1 MAFMLTGEQILAVS
15 AEKPVKFINYNVV
28 RRQPILDASMERYL
42 LRRGAEKAV
51 LTFYKRH
58 KKKDDGAVFRAKKG
72 NGEKYP
78 KKLMKVIECGF
89 YESASCW
96 YDITPHSQFGPLAN
110 IFATAR
116 EYSRQIAFSSII
128 ESLYSII
135 QYFHS
140 MGLAGLN
147 LAPGNVVI
155 VGLQPLELVLRDAEG
170 LSGLSAASAAA
181 DYHGMGLAL
190 LEIFLSENARY
201 AADRGYLV
209 HSIASGE
216 LDFPPETPRHLKLL
230 LEGLL
235 TQEAGLRWGGAG
247 IEKWLAGDRT
257 MAVHFR
263 GRAAAQSPA
272 AGGRKTP
279 AFFLFNNEITPV
291 RLYEMMTGLYEGRSA
306 ADEVLVIESVIDGTM
321 KKALAQSDG
330 QLRTGARRLEAWL
343 DAICEHPYACF
354 DKKEKLDIAFNSLK
368 IYTGAVA
375 GGGGGAAGAKKTPA
389 AFKKAAS
396 DAVAAAMKNELERAF
411 SGYMISEKMRRE
423 PGAGGEAAGD
433 AKERIDALFALKKES
448 LLISR
453 EEYEK
458 VAGVYKLPL
467 EIKNALAGGD
477 RARYSSAARDFLNM
491 RAENLFISLE
501 DARGYIETAGGAGN
515 ARARRYEDLERTAGY
530 YKIAQCVKNAA
541 DEELYEKLAALVK
554 KGVFDRGGAAH
565 KAVGDYAR
573 AVLFKSVRWSA
584 GDRKIINALLHVKWN
599 SAYERIFGEAAAGG
613 AGGGRA
619 VIIVSLMAIASIFC
633 YAVYAEKYYL
643 MAFCILI
650 FAHICYIAFAA
661 PDYEKVYQANLTRIE
676 DVGELCGPDGA
687 AASGSGGPGGGASYQ
702 DAGRAEINDRFFY
715 AVKTADYIGIK
726 KLIQHGAEI
735 NARDPGGATPLIWA
749 ADAGNAKIIRL
760 LAGYGA
766 EVNARDNQG
775 AGALMWAAYRGNA
788 AAVRSLIE
796 AGADIN
802 ARDAEGHTPLMA
814 ACFNAHAEAVRA
826 LLDAGCDAKTLDY
839 GGSGALVYAKN
850 SGGGEIE
857 RIVAAHIESGGMP
870 RKKYFGIADVIFDTM
885 LDSGVADT
893 FELVRAAV
901 SVDKKA
907 VSRMIES
914 SGDDGDASGARLIKA
929 CASGNYEAARGLIEA
944 GAEVNARDR
953 SGYTAL
959 IWAIDKRRDAAADL
973 LAASGADVNLA
984 DSYGYTPLMWAVER
998 NDLARVKKL
1007 IDGKAEIDL
1016 ADNKGLT
1023 ALMWAVVKKRFDIAR
1038 ELMERGASADIFDH
1052 RGYGA
1057 LSYAIEKNYD
1067 NFIEL
1072 LAAGCG
1078 KASLDNS
1085 RPRPLVLW
1093 AAQNSR
1099 TAILKLAVSGGADVD
1114 VRDPAG
1120 RTALIHSVDFRNI
1133 DAVDFLVKNG
1143 AAVNLCDNTGA
1154 GALIH
1159 SVVSWF
1165 YDITRI
1171 LIEAGADIAQKDNSG
1186 KTAMDYAMDKNYN
1199 TIIEML
1205 AAAGADINARN
1216 YCGVTPLIWAAS
1228 SKNISMAKFLVF
1240 RGADVNGRD
1249 SKGFTALMHSAR
1261 NGWLEMAKMLVESGA
1276 DRAARA
1282 PGGETARDL
1291 AVKNKRDKL
1300 ASYLAKTNRSDS

>member
-15 AEKPVKFINYNVV
+15 AEKPVKFKNYTVA
-28 RRQPILDASMERYL
+28 RRQPVLDAAVERYL
-42 LRRGAEKAV
+42 LRRGAEKAL

-155 VGLQPLELVLRDAEG
+155 VSLQPLELVLRGAEG
-170 LSGLSAASAAA
+170 LTDLGAAAAAA
-181 DYHGMGLAL
+181 DYRGMGLAL

-230 LEGLL
+230 MEGLL
-235 TQEAGLRWGGAG
+235 TQDAGLRWGGAVV
-247 IEKWLAGDRT
+247 EKWLAGDRS

-279 AFFLFNNEITPV
+279 AFVMFNNEITPV

-343 DAICEHPYACF
+343 DAICEHPYGCF

-375 GGGGGAAGAKKTPA
+375 AGGSTGAKKTPA

-396 DAVAAAMKNELERAF
+396 DSVAAAVKGELERAF
-411 SGYMISEKMRRE
+411 SGYMISEGMRYG
-423 PGAGGEAAGD
+423 PGGGEKAGAD
-433 AKERIDALFALKKES
+433 AKGRIEALFALKRES

-453 EEYEK
+453 EEYDK
-458 VAGVYKLPL
+458 VAGIYKLPL
-467 EIKNALAGGD
+467 EIKNALAGGG
-477 RARYSSAARDFLNM
+477 RTGYSAAARDFLNL
-491 RAENLFISLE
+491 RSENLFISLE
-501 DARGYIETAGGAGN
+501 DARAYIETAVGGGPG
-515 ARARRYEDLERTAGY
+515 RTRLYEDLERTAGY

-541 DEELYEKLAALVK
+541 DEDLYERLAALVK

-599 SAYERIFGEAAAGG
+599 SAYERIFGKTASGG

-619 VIIVSLMAIASIFC
+619 VIVVSLMAIASILC

-643 MAFCILI
+643 TAFCILI
-650 FAHICYIAFAA
+650 FAHICFIAFAA
-661 PDYEKVYQANLTRIE
+661 PDYEKVYQANRTRID
-676 DVGELCGPDGA
+676 DVGELCCADGPALSGA
-687 AASGSGGPGGGASYQ
+687 GGGGASYQ
-702 DAGRAEINDRFFY
+702 DAGREEINDRFFY

-749 ADAGNAKIIRL
+749 ADGGNAKIIRL

-788 AAVRSLIE
+788 AAIRSLIE

-826 LLDAGCDAKTLDY
+826 LLEAGCDAKTLDY
-839 GGSGALVYAKN
+839 GGAGALVYAVN

-857 RIVAAHIESGGMP
+857 RIIVDHIESGGMP

-914 SGDDGDASGARLIKA
+914 SGDGDASGARLIKA
-929 CASGNYEAARGLIEA
+929 CAAGNYEAARGLIEA
-944 GAEVNARDR
+944 GVDVNARDR

-973 LAASGADVNLA
+973 LAASGADADLA

-998 NDLARVKKL
+998 NDMARVKKL
-1007 IDGKAEIDL
+1007 LDGKVKIDM

-1023 ALMWAVVKKRFDIAR
+1023 ALMWAVIKKRFDIAR

-1085 RPRPLVLW
+1085 RPRPLLLW

-1099 TAILKLAVSGGADVD
+1099 TAILKLAVSRGADVD
-1114 VRDPAG
+1114 VRDLAG
-1120 RTALIHSVDFRNI
+1120 RTALIHSVDLRNI
-1133 DAVDFLVKNG
+1133 DAVDFLVKNV
-1143 AAVNLCDNTGA
+1143 ASVNLCDNTGA

-1216 YCGVTPLIWAAS
+1216 YCGVTPLIWATS

-1249 SKGFTALMHSAR
+1249 SKGFTALMHAAR
-1261 NGWLEMAKMLVESGA
+1261 NGWLEMAKLLVESGA